1 MKPEGLSSLLDCQP
15 VLFPPWARS
24 DIVEMAV
31 PQNLLTLR
39 RVARLGRRRPAVATQ
54 SKSKVGAAVQV
65 RARMDSAV
73 T

>member
-31 PQNLLTLR
+31 PQNLLTR
-39 RVARLGRRRPAVATQ
+39 RCCFDSGGDVLPLLLNQSRKSGRRFRSALVWIRP
-54 SKSKVGAAVQV
+54 
-65 RARMDSAV
+65 
-73 T
+73 